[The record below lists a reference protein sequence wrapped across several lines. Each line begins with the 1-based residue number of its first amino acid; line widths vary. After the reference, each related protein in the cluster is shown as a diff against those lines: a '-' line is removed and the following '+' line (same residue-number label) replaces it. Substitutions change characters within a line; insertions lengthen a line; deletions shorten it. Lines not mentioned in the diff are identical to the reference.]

1 MSTVIEQAVE
11 ALDAT
16 RKELARWVAYYRDG
30 VGIMPQREKAVD
42 IIGQGLIVS
51 GRLRRALRADVGAAS
66 RGADTMSSAEEY
78 REMAWKLQVAE
89 MYCGADGHRVF
100 ATYEV
105 AAALREAA
113 NLREWMQLI
122 YNFDDGAWAAGKY
135 REAARKQGITTMRG
149 MAGRALRGESVGDIL
164 GTNGGGE

>member
-1 MSTVIEQAVE
+1 
-11 ALDAT
+11 
-16 RKELARWVAYYRDG
+16 
-30 VGIMPQREKAVD
+30 
-42 IIGQGLIVS
+42 
-51 GRLRRALRADVGAAS
+51 
-66 RGADTMSSAEEY
+66 MSSAEEY

-89 MYCGADGHRVF
+89 MYCGADGRRVF

-122 YNFDDGAWAAGKY
+122 YDFDDGAWAAGKY
-135 REAARKQGITTMRG
+135 AKEARKQGIETVRSF
-149 MAGRALRGESVGDIL
+149 AGRALRGESVGDIL